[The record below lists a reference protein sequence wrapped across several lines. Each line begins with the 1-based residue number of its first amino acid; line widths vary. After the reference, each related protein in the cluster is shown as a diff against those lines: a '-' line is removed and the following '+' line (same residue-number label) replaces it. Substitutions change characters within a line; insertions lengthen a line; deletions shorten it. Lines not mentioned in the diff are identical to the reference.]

1 MRALLVH
8 KLTMEILY
16 KNATVIS
23 ENKKFKASILVAD
36 GKIKKVIRSG
46 ISPKVKKII
55 DLKNNFL
62 TAPFVDTHIHGSY
75 GFGVDSQDKNA
86 LLKLSIELKKQ
97 GVCAFCPTVF
107 TMPLN
112 KTVAVLKK
120 FAPLIGK
127 EKGAKIIGF
136 HLEGPFISPNKLG
149 FMRKEDV
156 QQISL
161 KTLQTLYK
169 AANGKIVS
177 MTVAPEVKNLNTL
190 VNFAKKHNILLQAGH
205 TSATCSEMLKGYKL
219 GIKHATHL
227 YNAMSA
233 LHHRDLG
240 AVGTVFYLKDFSA
253 EIIADGIH
261 VCPEAVN
268 LFLKQKAPE
277 KAFIITD
284 ALTPT
289 GKKEG
294 LSNGQKVKLQ
304 NGVFVRTNDGV
315 IAGSA
320 LTMLKAVQNLVKWGY
335 PLEYALQAASTNPS
349 KRFGINLS
357 IKPGNKANFI
367 VLDKKTL
374 ALKQIQFML

>member
-1 MRALLVH
+1 
-8 KLTMEILY
+8 MEILY
-16 KNATVIS
+16 KNAVVIDGG
-23 ENKKFKASILVAD
+23 KKFKASILVTD

-46 ISPKVKKII
+46 TLPKLQKII

-62 TAPFVDTHIHGSY
+62 TTPFVDTHIHGSY

-86 LLKLSIELKKQ
+86 LLKLSTELKKQ

-112 KTVAVLKK
+112 KTIAVFKK
-120 FAPLIGK
+120 FAPSIGK

-169 AANGKIVS
+169 AADGKIVS

-205 TSATCSEMLKGYKL
+205 TSATYGEMLKGFKL
-219 GIKHATHL
+219 GINHATHL
-227 YNAMSA
+227 YNAMSGF
-233 LHHRDLG
+233 HHRDLG
-240 AVGTVFYLKDFSA
+240 AVGTIFYLKDFSA
-253 EIIADGIH
+253 EIIADGVH
-261 VCPEAVN
+261 VSPEAVN
-268 LFLKQKAPE
+268 LFLKQKTPE
-277 KAFIITD
+277 RVFIITD

-335 PLEYALQAASTNPS
+335 PLEYALQATSTNPAR
-349 KRFGINLS
+349 RFGLDLS
-357 IKPGNKANFI
+357 IKPGIPANFI

-374 ALKQIQFML
+374 ALKKI